1 MDIPAYEPGAGESK
15 KRQDKVRKLL
25 MEERLCRLHRVLGL
39 SVCPAWL
46 PGRIPRDY
54 QRRDALTLRR
64 QLMQKWADFVDQ
76 PWQDGAN
83 VIRIGAA

>member
-1 MDIPAYEPGAGESK
+1 VLALGHVVPGVKG
-15 KRQDKVRKLL
+15 
-25 MEERLCRLHRVLGL
+25 
-39 SVCPAWL
+39 
-46 PGRIPRDY
+46 DY
-54 QRRDALTLRR
+54 RRRDALTLRR